1 MPDELCTSNP
11 NNRQTIPEPPAE
23 HRRLIGPAEVAQMRE
38 RRRQLQALRE
48 MIADREG
55 RHDGQ

>member
-23 HRRLIGPAEVAQMRE
+23 HRRLIGPREIAQMRE

-48 MIADREG
+48 MIAAMEG
-55 RHDGQ
+55 RTDGR